1 MRKEKMLQLIA
12 SALFENWILSIETI
26 NPIFLAK

>member
-12 SALFENWILSIETI
+12 SALFEKWILSIETI